1 MHCQLAALTTL
12 VLSSS
17 VLAYGWGGPE
27 PFRLER
33 LDGRSFTLTEESF
46 LHRASF
52 QSMPVVKMH
61 DSWAEDG
68 WYGTAGS
75 TRSREFFVQSHLQKR
90 VQFDVPMFVGVRF
103 RRDEDLDGRF
113 DRTLFG
119 SGYTNADGSVE
130 LGIWGDVRGG
140 KDEIDLQLEAFWQ
153 PTDRQWWRLT
163 LVSPDAM
170 YNSKTYDSSF
180 YQQKPLTLHLA
191 AGTAFATGQ
200 QLYGFTNLN
209 RQMEYHQPD
218 LAQQWTD
225 KQYSAG
231 LGWLYPVSSSWQLGL
246 QTQGLYGL
254 RQQWQGDALAFEL
267 RRQFSD
273 TSLELQSRGAQAVD
287 YWGGLRYLTL
297 RERDQTMAAGQA
309 LLEHRNEW
317 TLYAGMAWHWRPWIR
332 LKPALMLSYADIQG
346 ARPDDD
352 EPLDFSG
359 ILAKLVPVV
368 ELHLHQQS
376 GAVIRIN
383 PTIEL
388 HNLSFGGG
396 NVQVHI
402 PF

>member
-1 MHCQLAALTTL
+1 MRCPVAAFTTL
-12 VLSSS
+12 FLSSS

-33 LDGRSFTLTEESF
+33 LEGRNFVLTEESF
-46 LHRASF
+46 LHRISF
-52 QSMPVVKMH
+52 QPLPVVRMQ

-75 TRSREFFVQSHLQKR
+75 TRSREFYVQSHLQKR

-103 RRDEDLDGRF
+103 RRDEDLDGRY

-119 SGYTNADGSVE
+119 SGYVTADGSLE
-130 LGIWGDVRGG
+130 LGVWGDVRGG
-140 KDEIDLQLEAFWQ
+140 KDEVDLQLEAYWR
-153 PTDRQWWRLT
+153 PGPEQWLRAT
-163 LVSPDAM
+163 LISPDAM

-180 YQQKPLTLHLA
+180 YQKKPLTLHLA
-191 AGTAFATGQ
+191 AGTVFADGQ

-209 RQMEYHQPD
+209 RRMEYHQPD

-231 LGWLYPVSSSWQLGL
+231 LGWLYPVTANWQLGL

-254 RQQWQGDALAFEL
+254 RQQFQDDALALEL
-267 RRQFSD
+267 RRQFTD
-273 TSLELQSRGAQAVD
+273 TSLELRSRRAQPVT
-287 YWGGLRYLTL
+287 YWGGVRYLSL
-297 RERDQTMAAGQA
+297 RERDQVQQAG
-309 LLEHRNEW
+309 LTVLEQRDEW
-317 TLYAGMAWHWRPWIR
+317 MLYAGMAWDWRPWIR
-332 LKPALMLSYADIQG
+332 LRPSLMLGYADMQG

-352 EPLDFSG
+352 EPLHFSG
-359 ILAKLVPVV
+359 VLAKLVPVI
-368 ELHLHQQS
+368 EFHLHQQS
-376 GAVIRIN
+376 GAVIRLN

-388 HNLSFGGG
+388 HSLSFGGG